1 VSIEADRGTP
11 KSKGVDT
18 TDQTLSRPSSNPK
31 IETRFLSPDA
41 QNFTRCLLEAGLLE
55 EGDLAG
61 VYHRSFEF
69 EKIIRGIETY
79 VSSAGGNEKRR

>member
-1 VSIEADRGTP
+1 
-11 KSKGVDT
+11 
-18 TDQTLSRPSSNPK
+18 
-31 IETRFLSPDA
+31 
-41 QNFTRCLLEAGLLE
+41 LEAGLLE